1 MSPCRLT
8 RTCLRTA
15 IAAGVK
21 TPVARVVILAA
32 LLVGWPG
39 HVLANTCRNAANQL
53 TQYISQV
60 NQVAYW
66 EQSQGIPMKCG
77 WNPMCMQTMMQQLQY
92 WYAQQANFVNGM
104 YVQLARRCNTQPGRI
119 DRGDPR
125 TEVEDITIG
134 LEDVATKG
142 KDKQVRITI
151 PSTPEGFQ
159 PR

>member
-8 RTCLRTA
+8 GTCLPAA

-21 TPVARVVILAA
+21 TPAARVVILVA

-53 TQYISQV
+53 AQYISQV
-60 NQVAYW
+60 NQVVYW
-66 EQSQGIPMKCG
+66 ERSQGIPMKCG
-77 WNPMCMQTMMQQLQY
+77 WNPMCVQLGLQQLQV
-92 WYAQQANFVNGM
+92 WYAQQTNFMNGTYM
-104 YVQLARRCNTQPGRI
+104 QLAEECNTQPGRI
-119 DRGDPR
+119 DHGDPQR
-125 TEVEDITIG
+125 EVEDITIG

-159 PR
+159 SR

>member
-8 RTCLRTA
+8 STCLRTA

-21 TPVARVVILAA
+21 TPVARVVILAV

-77 WNPMCMQTMMQQLQY
+77 WNPMCMQPMMQQLQY
-92 WYAQQANFVNGM
+92 WYAQQVNFVNGTYM
-104 YVQLARRCNTQPGRI
+104 QLAPRCNTQA
-119 DRGDPR
+119 
-125 TEVEDITIG
+125 EVEDITIG
-134 LEDVATKG
+134 LGDVATKG

>member
-8 RTCLRTA
+8 STCLRTA

-21 TPVARVVILAA
+21 TPVVRVVILAA

-77 WNPMCMQTMMQQLQY
+77 WNPMCMQPMMQQLQY
-92 WYAQQANFVNGM
+92 WYAQQANFVNGTYM
-104 YVQLARRCNTQPGRI
+104 QLARRCNTQPGQI
-119 DRGDPR
+119 DHGDPR

-159 PR
+159 P